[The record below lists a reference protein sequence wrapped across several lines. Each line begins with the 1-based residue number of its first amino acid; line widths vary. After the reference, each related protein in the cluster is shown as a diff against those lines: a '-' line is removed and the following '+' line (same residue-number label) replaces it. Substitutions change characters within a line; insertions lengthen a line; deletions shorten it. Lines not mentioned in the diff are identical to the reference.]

1 MPFHQLK
8 TRPSF
13 AVWLYMIWALA
24 WKNVRVKYKNSLLG
38 LLWSLVNPLIFLL
51 IFSYIFGHAFPEI
64 ENYTLYALTGL
75 VMWSLFPVA
84 TMQIIQSLIDG
95 APILKSISVPAITFP
110 LSAMLSSVIQF
121 LFTLIPF
128 GGIMLALGYIPSIH
142 LLCTIPVLI
151 FYVVFV
157 LGFSFIICAINV
169 YFRDAGLL
177 WNTLLPAVF
186 YFTPIAYPVELIPEN
201 IRWAMHLNPVYHFT
215 EPFQKLLYFKVFP
228 DAIQWMWMIATGV
241 IFLLIGMFI
250 FHSLKRGF
258 ISHY

>member
-1 MPFHQLK
+1 MTIHQPKRTL
-8 TRPSF
+8 SF
-13 AVWLYMIWALA
+13 SVWLYMTWALA
-24 WKNVRVKYKNSLLG
+24 WKNIRVKYKNSLLG

-51 IFSYIFGHAFPEI
+51 IFSYVFGHAFPEI

-84 TMQIIQSLIDG
+84 TTQIIQSLIDG
-95 APILKSISVPAITFP
+95 APILKSIAVPVITFP
-110 LSAMLSSVIQF
+110 VSAMLSSVIQF

-128 GGIMLALGYIPSIH
+128 GGIMLALDYQPSIH
-142 LLCTIPVLI
+142 LLFTIPVLI
-151 FYVVFV
+151 CYLAFV
-157 LGFSFIICAINV
+157 SGLSFIISAVNI

-186 YFTPIAYPVELIPEN
+186 YFTPIAYPVDLIPEN
-201 IRWAMHLNPVYHFT
+201 IRWVMHLNPVYHFID
-215 EPFQKLLYFKVFP
+215 PFRKLLYYQVFP
-228 DAIQWMWMIATGV
+228 DAMQWVWMIASGAV
-241 IFLLIGMFI
+241 FLLIGLFV